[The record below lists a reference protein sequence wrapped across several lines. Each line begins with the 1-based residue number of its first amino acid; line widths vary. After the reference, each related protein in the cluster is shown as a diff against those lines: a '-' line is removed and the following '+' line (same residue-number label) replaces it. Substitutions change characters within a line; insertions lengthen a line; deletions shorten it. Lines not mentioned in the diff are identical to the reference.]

1 MITKVTTALTA
12 TIAASVAV
20 CGGALAAA
28 PAPATPASAAPAT
41 NARACTP
48 GLTMSTKTR
57 AGTVEGAAF
66 RVAIATF
73 TAKCPGM
80 KGVAAFHDAVNTRT
94 NAELA
99 TWKRDWHTAQT
110 QYPSPIPGSY
120 ERALHIIVNT
130 RGLTA
135 VAAEGYSYLGGAHG
149 TNFTEYQMVNTLS
162 GALIT
167 QKSMLAEMQAA
178 GGPNWNFERELNR
191 AVGAALPGEQYAT
204 ITRQAISSYP
214 SKDGLRVA
222 VDQCAAYACA
232 AGVVNAT
239 IPWDR
244 LIAPDADMSFL
255 PNQWGH

>member
-1 MITKVTTALTA
+1 MTNRRTGAAVIRVSTPAGPGSLTA
-12 TIAASVAV
+12 
-20 CGGALAAA
+20 
-28 PAPATPASAAPAT
+28 
-41 NARACTP
+41 ARA
-48 GLTMSTKTR
+48 
-57 AGTVEGAAF
+57 
-66 RVAIATF
+66 
-73 TAKCPGM
+73 
-80 KGVAAFHDAVNTRT
+80 
-94 NAELA
+94 
-99 TWKRDWHTAQT
+99 
-110 QYPSPIPGSY
+110 
-120 ERALHIIVNT
+120 
-130 RGLTA
+130 
-135 VAAEGYSYLGGAHG
+135 
-149 TNFTEYQMVNTLS
+149 LS

-178 GGPNWNFERELNR
+178 GGPHWNFERELNR